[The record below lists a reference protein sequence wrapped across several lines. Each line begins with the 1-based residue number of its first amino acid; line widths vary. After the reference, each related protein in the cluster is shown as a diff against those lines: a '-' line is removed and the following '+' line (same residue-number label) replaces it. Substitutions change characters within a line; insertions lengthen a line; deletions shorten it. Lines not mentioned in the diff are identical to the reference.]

1 MAKAK
6 RRSEDIAYR
15 VYVTD
20 ALKMIAESAAG
31 GDRKYTAVRFY
42 DTLNLRQEKEESR
55 TPDEI
60 IERVKTSLRRARGEE

>member
-6 RRSEDIAYR
+6 RRSEDIAYK

-20 ALKMIAESAAG
+20 TLKMIAESAAG

-60 IERVKTSLRRARGEE
+60 IERVKNSLRRVRGEE

>member
-6 RRSEDIAYR
+6 RRSEDIAYK

-31 GDRKYTAVRFY
+31 GDRKYMAVRFY
-42 DTLNLRQEKEESR
+42 DTLNLKQEKKENR

-60 IERVKTSLRRARGEE
+60 IERVKKSLRRAREEK

>member
-6 RRSEDIAYR
+6 RRSEEIAYR

-20 ALKMIAESAAG
+20 ALKMIAESVAG
-31 GDRKYTAVRFY
+31 GDRRYTAVRFY

-55 TPDEI
+55 TPEEI
-60 IERVKTSLRRARGEE
+60 IEQVMNSLRRARGEE